1 MTVKELMEIL
11 EDVPADVEV
20 AFCSE
25 ACDFYEDALE
35 VEKVLRVCNLTA
47 IGDDRIILVGK

>member
-20 AFCSE
+20 AFCPESY
-25 ACDFYEDALE
+25 DFYMDALE
-35 VEKVLRVCNLTA
+35 VEKVLRVSNLTA
-47 IGDDRIILVGK
+47 TGDDRIILVGK

>member
-25 ACDFYEDALE
+25 ACDIYEDALE
-35 VEKVLRVCNLTA
+35 VEKVLRISSLTA
-47 IGDDRIILVGK
+47 TGDDRIILVGK

>member
-1 MTVKELMEIL
+1 MTVRELMEIL
-11 EDVPADVEV
+11 DSVPLNVEV

-35 VEKVLRVCNLTA
+35 VEKVLRVSNLTA
-47 IGDDRIILVGK
+47 TGDDRIILVGK